1 MKQNGYLRGLWI
13 AVALATAQSYGNGV
27 PHFDYGDLPGRVY
40 TNYEGHYTFSD
51 AAVLSI
57 EGYGDIHVLKYKCSA
72 HEGVVVVFAR
82 ITSDGTVQVLREC
95 GPNSKGVTP
104 YLEGID
110 VIPEGDRA
118 ELIVRWR
125 HPGQGGLRTVEKF
138 LCTSDKLDLLNS
150 SEYTDKKIGERG
162 MRWINSADLTREAG
176 LLTNRPQRTESPLI
190 VPPVAPS
197 P

>member
-1 MKQNGYLRGLWI
+1 M
-13 AVALATAQSYGNGV
+13 AFALATAQSFGDGISQ
-27 PHFDYGDLPGRVY
+27 FDCGDLPGRVY
-40 TNYEGHYTFSD
+40 TNYEGRYTFSD
-51 AAVLSI
+51 ASVLSI
-57 EGYGDIHVLKYKCSA
+57 QGFGDIHVLKYKCPD
-72 HEGVVVVFAR
+72 HEGVVLVFAR

-104 YLEGID
+104 DLEGID
-110 VIPEGDRA
+110 VIPEGNRA

-125 HPGQGGLRTVEKF
+125 HPGQGGLRTVEKY

-176 LLTNRPQRTESPLI
+176 ILTNRPQRIESPLL
-190 VPPVAPS
+190 VPPSS